1 MKHARTNLHPHMQ
14 VPKVLHQQ
22 RFRKNMTW
30 NGSLEERKHHS
41 KRVRIFFL
49 RYKTWQTL
57 GNHKDEQIY
66 YSDINI
72 EWFD

>member
-1 MKHARTNLHPHMQ
+1 
-14 VPKVLHQQ
+14 
-22 RFRKNMTW
+22 MTW